1 MTRSAA
7 LLDGKLKATLKELES
22 KKNLCDQ
29 LLQERDDSEVE
40 VKRIVDKN
48 TDLKNQLAELHIQHM
63 DILDQHS
70 HLHQLV
76 SIFQECN
83 DIHELALRRISELE
97 IELSKAHNT
106 ITQLE
111 AAKSSEQSANTC
123 SLFNELVGS
132 LSGPSCNEPVVTIDL
147 TNDTL
152 IKSRS
157 FTSHNEIKNI

>member
-1 MTRSAA
+1 MMTRSAA
-7 LLDGKLKATLKELES
+7 LLDGKLRDTLKELES
-22 KKNLCDQ
+22 SKNLCAQ

-63 DILDQHS
+63 DILDQHN
-70 HLHQLV
+70 HLRQLV
-76 SIFQECN
+76 SNYQECH
-83 DIHELALRRISELE
+83 DTHELALRRISELE

-123 SLFNELVGS
+123 SLFNELVGM
-132 LSGPSCNEPVVTIDL
+132 NV
-147 TNDTL
+147 
-152 IKSRS
+152 
-157 FTSHNEIKNI
+157 KNFMI